1 MGWWV
6 MIMMGDFFC
15 PVNSEVKVLAT
26 EIFGGWDFGVGLVV
40 GFAWIYMVR
49 GMGRAAS
56 AGVFSAGHLHFP
68 LLTHT
73 RMSII

>member
-26 EIFGGWDFGVGLVV
+26 EIFGGWDFGVGV
-40 GFAWIYMVR
+40 GCWICMDIWFVEWGER
-49 GMGRAAS
+49 
-56 AGVFSAGHLHFP
+56 HLLECSQPGIYIF
-68 LLTHT
+68 LC
-73 RMSII
+73 